1 MLTFM
6 YPFMLYVPFLPLYYA
21 LTFSSL
27 PSNVTLSGSYL
38 KLSCSSKNQIFPI
51 LWSHNDKEIAE
62 NCRFYM
68 ENHRYVCNR
77 LNDVYEIFI
86 PNVKFEDRGNWSCA
100 HGPKSQ
106 KTINIDVLVKAN
118 VYPPKLLALPSNVK
132 VLSIDQNPTIINKVD
147 NTRLQE
153 KSMIGHI
160 YGLGT
165 LNNPIDLIN
174 KKAYTENG
182 IFIECTTSCATSVK
196 GIHWKAK
203 NSTWTHSL
211 HVHSGISNNDDGYID
226 DSLYNQI
233 HRFSHNP
240 EYTNPVCELGLKSV
254 KSRIQIKCASSKSQ
268 VSSLST
274 SNHLLSHTLVGL
286 NKITC
291 FPYYDKEMESKLSKL
306 TQLNDEHKGGSSQ
319 FVLQSKIM
327 IPTDVTQNDC
337 FIDDGNGY
345 SQAAACI
352 YVLCPGQP
360 VAWFTFG
367 EKVALGSS
375 AALFFVLSTLFCY
388 VTRQRRRAKRKTDM
402 SPGQQHEIE
411 LML

>member
-1 MLTFM
+1 MFTLFPSVLLCVT
-6 YPFMLYVPFLPLYYA
+6 FLPLYQTI
-21 LTFSSL
+21 TFFAL

-38 KLSCSSKNQIFPI
+38 KLSCSSENQIFPI
-51 LWSHNDKEIAE
+51 IWSHNGNDIAE
-62 NCRFYM
+62 NCRFYI
-68 ENHRYVCNR
+68 ENHRYICNR
-77 LNDVYEIFI
+77 LNDVYEIYI

-106 KTINIDVLVKAN
+106 KAINIDVLVKAD
-118 VYPPKLLALPSNVK
+118 VYPPKLLTLPTGVK
-132 VLSIDQNPTIINKVD
+132 PINQNPTIINKVD
-147 NTRLQE
+147 ATQLQE

-196 GIHWKAK
+196 GIYWKAK

-211 HVHSGISNNDDGYID
+211 HVQSGINNDDDEDYVD
-226 DSLYNQI
+226 DSLYNRI
-233 HRFSHNP
+233 HRLSYKS
-240 EYTNPVCELGLKSV
+240 EYTNPICEVGLKSV
-254 KSRIQIKCASSKSQ
+254 KSRIQIKCASGQSQTPSK
-268 VSSLST
+268 
-274 SNHLLSHTLVGL
+274 LLSHTLVGL

-291 FPYYDKEMESKLSKL
+291 FPYYDKEMENKLSKL
-306 TQLNDEHKGGSSQ
+306 TRYNEEHKGVSSQ
-319 FVLQSKIM
+319 FIVHNKNNPPDITQS
-327 IPTDVTQNDC
+327 DC
-337 FIDDGNGY
+337 FIDDGNGH
-345 SQAAACI
+345 SHAAACI

-375 AALFFVLSTLFCY
+375 AALFLVLIILFCY
-388 VTRQRRRAKRKTDM
+388 ITRQRRRAKRKADM